1 MFLEAIFFQEPD
13 VFFWDAPSVVK
24 KKSVA
29 ILWVQ
34 EGGWMVGQR
43 VQGQSRFVRRIVW
56 AVAAA
61 VSPLLPASS
70 IMHHTTHAAAAHSGG
85 LRQRGRARGKE
96 RQGRGSS
103 LTDRPRAAA
112 WGGTEGGRAKGTP
125 DQTLF

>member
-1 MFLEAIFFQEPD
+1 MFLEAIFFQQEPG
-13 VFFWDAPSVVK
+13 VFLWDAPSVVK

-61 VSPLLPASS
+61 VSLPLPASS

-85 LRQRGRARGKE
+85 LRGREGE
-96 RQGRGSS
+96 REERS
-103 LTDRPRAAA
+103 DRA
-112 WGGTEGGRAKGTP
+112 EGV
-125 DQTLF
+125 L